1 MIFLSVDD
9 VVVLLNEIG
18 LEAFLPKVISSL
30 KADFSRWEDFHKTA
44 RHATH
49 YPHGVIELMPCAD
62 QQYYGFKYVNG
73 HPENPVQDKLSV
85 FAFGV
90 LTDVSCGYP
99 LLLTEMTLLTA
110 VRTAATAALAAS
122 YLANAE
128 SSRIAL
134 VGTGAQSEFMTL
146 ALKTQFPLEEV
157 AYFDIDQAAMK
168 KFAHN
173 LQSSNLKLKAAKSV
187 KAAVKGADIVITAT
201 AAKLKAELITNEMI
215 EPGQCFL
222 GLGGD
227 CPGKTEFSTDVLD
240 HCKIVVEYLPQSLI
254 EGEIQNYSENKVH
267 AELWEIIRGK
277 KPGRESKTEITLFD
291 SVGFALEDFS
301 ILKLIY
307 EMHQNGDIK
316 RGTSLSIVPNIADP
330 KNLFGML
337 EPQ

>member
-18 LEAFLPKVISSL
+18 LDTFLTKVITSL
-30 KADFSRWEDFHKTA
+30 KADFTRWEDFHKSA

-73 HPENPVQDKLSV
+73 HPENPAQDKLSV

-90 LTDVSCGYP
+90 LTDVKCGYP

-110 VRTAATAALAAS
+110 VRTAATAALAAT
-122 YLANAE
+122 YLAKTD

-134 VGTGAQSEFMTL
+134 IGCGAQSEFITL
-146 ALKTQFPLEEV
+146 ALKTQFPVKEV
-157 AYFDIDQAAMK
+157 VYFDIDKLAMK
-168 KFAHN
+168 KYARN
-173 LQSSNLKLKAAKSV
+173 LESSGLKLTAAKSV
-187 KAAVKGADIVITAT
+187 KAAVKSADIIVTAT
-201 AAKLKAELITNEMI
+201 AAKLKSNLITTDMI
-215 EPGQCFL
+215 APGQCFL

-227 CPGKTEFSTDVLD
+227 CPGKTEFSIEVLD
-240 HCKIVVEYLPQSLI
+240 HCKIAVEFLPQSLI
-254 EGEIQNYSENKVH
+254 EGEIQDYSADKVH
-267 AELWEIIRGK
+267 AELWQIIRGI
-277 KPGRESKTEITLFD
+277 KPGRESKEEITLFD

-307 EMHQNGDIK
+307 EMLQNGEIK
-316 RGTSLSIVPNIADP
+316 RGTSLAIVPDITDP

-337 EPQ
+337 S